1 MKNSNFY
8 IVQGWMIN
16 NLRLK
21 GNELICY
28 AVIYCFCQDGVSKY
42 TGGVKYLK
50 GWMNASEPTVLN
62 ALEGLTEKK
71 LIKKEESGKR
81 CFYTITKESLV
92 EDEQITKEPLVEI
105 TKESLVDNKDINNKE
120 IKEKGN
126 INISQKENTRF
137 IKPTIEEIDEY
148 IKEKGFHF
156 DAEQFFDHYE
166 SVNWMRGKNKLRD
179 WKAVCRY
186 WEHGNK
192 KKVYE
197 PLPTDEDKVKRFK
210 LWMREKHSGI
220 EFCEKPLTFDGYMR
234 LQREYGM
241 DEVCNQL
248 DYIDANIGKFKK
260 CDIELVIKQYLD
272 KQ

>member
-1 MKNSNFY
+1 MKNHNFY
-8 IVQGWMIN
+8 NVQGWMIN
-16 NLRLK
+16 NLKLR

-42 TGGVKYLK
+42 MGGVKYLM
-50 GWMNASEPTVLN
+50 GWMNASEPTVLK

-92 EDEQITKEPLVEI
+92 EDEEITKEPLVEI
-105 TKESLVDNKDINNKE
+105 TKESLVDNKNIYNKNKKKVSKDTQKKNARFNKPNIDDID
-120 IKEKGN
+120 
-126 INISQKENTRF
+126 T
-137 IKPTIEEIDEY
+137 Y
-148 IKEKGFHF
+148 IKEKGLHF
-156 DAEQFFDHYE
+156 DAEQFYDYYQ
-166 SVNWMRGKNKLRD
+166 SKGWVVGKSPMKD
-179 WKAVCRY
+179 WKAACRT
-186 WEHGNK
+186 WEKKNN